1 MEATIALQSAIPPIH
16 QNAPANVCRRPH
28 LGPTCN
34 ALGNPWTKAFPKTP
48 GPCTPPPGAPSNNGP
63 RPTGRWSCWHRRPS
77 SPPLVAVYLG
87 HLVEERRLSV
97 VTIQVHKAALAAVHR
112 VRGHQEQSDNMSV
125 RTMIEKIARAHG
137 ESQRQ
142 RIGKPGDSV
151 NKPEL

>member
-1 MEATIALQSAIPPIH
+1 MYASAWRSFQQWAQAHGALVMLA
-16 QNAPANVCRRPH
+16 
-28 LGPTCN
+28 
-34 ALGNPWTKAFPKTP
+34 
-48 GPCTPPPGAPSNNGP
+48 
-63 RPTGRWSCWHRRPS
+63 